1 MERKICIAL
10 DPLEERHRAAIR
22 ETAEALGLTPCFLP
36 EHPEDPVSLL
46 ADCAVLYTGNAA
58 LLSAASDSLRWFA
71 FAYAGVDAICRDP
84 AFLRRE
90 NCRLTCSNTYDVT
103 LTEHTLM
110 VLLMLLRRLPET
122 LATARRF
129 WQIELP
135 IRSIQDGR
143 FTILGAGHI
152 GGRIARALKALGA
165 ASVTGVSRSGK
176 SREPAFD
183 AVYPI
188 GELDA
193 VLRTSECLICVLPS
207 TPETRGL
214 FTAEKF
220 ALLPQGAIFINVGR
234 GDFLD
239 QDALMDALKS
249 GHLAGAAIDVANPE
263 PLPPEHPLWDC
274 PNLILTPHI
283 AGGLVPLARS
293 RDDNAA
299 LFLENLRRY
308 AAGQPLQGQVDPQT
322 GY

>member
-22 ETAEALGLTPCFLP
+22 EAAEALGFTPCFLP
-36 EHPEDPVSLL
+36 EFPEAPAPLL
-46 ADCAVLYTGNAA
+46 ADCEVLYTGNAA
-58 LLSAASDSLRWFA
+58 LLSAAPDSLRWLA
-71 FAYAGVDAICRDP
+71 FAYAGVDSLCRDP

-90 NCRLTCSNTYDVT
+90 DCRLTCSNTYGVT

-122 LATARRF
+122 LASARQS
-129 WQIELP
+129 WQNELP

-152 GGRIARALKALGA
+152 GGRIAQALKALGA

-176 SREPAFD
+176 SRSSAFD
-183 AVYPI
+183 AVHPI

-193 VLRTSECLICVLPS
+193 VLRATEHLICVLPS

-220 ALLPQGAIFINVGR
+220 ALLPQGATFINVGR
-234 GDFLD
+234 GDLLD

-249 GHLAGAAIDVANPE
+249 GRLAGAAIDVTTPE

-274 PNLILTPHI
+274 PNLILTPHA
-283 AGGLVPLARS
+283 AGGLVPLPRS

-299 LFLENLRRY
+299 LFCENLRRY
-308 AAGQPLQGQVDPQT
+308 AAGQPLQGLVDPKT